1 VATLS
6 EQIRSEML
14 DATRA
19 RNNVLRDTL
28 RLMVAAI
35 ENGRIDA
42 GHELSDDETL
52 RVLQKEAK
60 QRRESIVEY
69 RKGNREDLVEQE
81 QKELDIIQTY
91 LPEQLEE
98 GEVRQFVVET
108 IAEVGATGPDDMR
121 NVMGPLMQK
130 LGGRADGRV
139 ANAIVRE
146 LLSD

>member
-1 VATLS
+1 MATLS
-6 EQIRSEML
+6 EQIRSDML

-28 RLMVAAI
+28 RLMIAAV

-42 GHELSDDETL
+42 GHELSDDEVL

-69 RKGNREDLVEQE
+69 RKGNRDDLVQQE
-81 QKELDIIQTY
+81 QQELDIIQTY
-91 LPEQLEE
+91 LPEQLTDDD
-98 GEVRQFVVET
+98 VRRLVEET
-108 IAEVGATGPDDMR
+108 IAEVGATGTDDLKH
-121 NVMGPLMQK
+121 VMGPLMKK
-130 LGGRADGRV
+130 LDGRADGRM